1 MSILDKFEVWLQ
13 YKGYSSVTPSG
24 HPSTTSKYVKGVK
37 KVASEE
43 GMDVQELAEC
53 IDDILPQY
61 SANGVKADKGAKSH
75 HTVLD
80 ALKQFKNFID
90 ECAVNNNPKS

>member
-1 MSILDKFEVWLQ
+1 MSILDKFEIWLQ
-13 YKGYSSVTPSG
+13 NKGYSSVTPSG
-24 HPSTTSKYVKGVK
+24 HPSTTYDYVKRVK

-43 GMDVQELAEC
+43 GMEVQELAEC

-61 SANGVKADKGAKSH
+61 SANGVKAAKGAESNS
-75 HTVLD
+75 TVFN

-90 ECAVNNNPKS
+90 ECTANNNSKS

>member
-1 MSILDKFEVWLQ
+1 MSIIEKYEIWLQ
-13 YKGYSSVTPSG
+13 DKGYSTVTPSG
-24 HPSTTSKYVKGVK
+24 HPSTASDYVKRVK

-43 GMDVQELAEC
+43 GMEVQELAEC

-61 SANGVKADKGAKSH
+61 SEGGVKADKGTVSH
-75 HTVLD
+75 RAVLN

-90 ECAVNNNPKS
+90 ECLVTTNHKI